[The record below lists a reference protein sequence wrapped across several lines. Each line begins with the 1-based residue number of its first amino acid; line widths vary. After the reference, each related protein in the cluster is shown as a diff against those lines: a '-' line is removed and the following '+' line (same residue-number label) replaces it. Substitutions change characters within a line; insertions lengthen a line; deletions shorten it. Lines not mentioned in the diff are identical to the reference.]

1 MDSDCQ
7 LQNTFSCSNYRRGGR
22 CINLDSIIA
31 TGQLS
36 SGIGWA
42 LRWGGGG
49 GGGGG
54 ESGTAQERYTP
65 VMQEA
70 KGAFSGRDELGL
82 CFS

>member
-1 MDSDCQ
+1 MIVNFKTPSVAPTTEEEEDALILTPS
-7 LQNTFSCSNYRRGGR
+7 LQ
-22 CINLDSIIA
+22 LDSCPVVL
-31 TGQLS
+31 G
-36 SGIGWA
+36 GHFV
-42 LRWGGGG
+42 GGGG